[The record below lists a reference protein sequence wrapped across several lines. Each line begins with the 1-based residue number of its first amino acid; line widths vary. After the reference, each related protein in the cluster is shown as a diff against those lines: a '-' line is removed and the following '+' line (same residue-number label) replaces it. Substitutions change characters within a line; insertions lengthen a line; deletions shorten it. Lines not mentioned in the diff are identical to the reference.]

1 MFKGEFLYASS
12 FVIEGK
18 SIELFRILMMGKI
31 PVQKAKVVLWELKKR
46 DIQEGSMNWNDLK
59 HIAFKFYRYQTI

>member
-1 MFKGEFLYASS
+1 
-12 FVIEGK
+12 
-18 SIELFRILMMGKI
+18 MGKI

-59 HIAFKFYRYQTI
+59 HIKGIHEHRGNAVTG